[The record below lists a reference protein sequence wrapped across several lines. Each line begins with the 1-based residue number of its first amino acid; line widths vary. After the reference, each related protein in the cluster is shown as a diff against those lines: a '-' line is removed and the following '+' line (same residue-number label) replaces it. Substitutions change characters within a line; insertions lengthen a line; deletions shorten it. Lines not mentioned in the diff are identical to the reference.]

1 MRVLVVFHVYYEHL
15 AAYYLDKM
23 RNIHSCEWTLIVT
36 GRNLSEQIR
45 NRIKGV
51 KEDAVFLECDNVGYD
66 VWPFIAGIKTVDPD
80 DYDIV
85 IKLHTKNEDGQKFRL
100 HGEVMTGTEWR
111 GYMVDALMKD
121 GETFRKLLALFEDNP
136 NLGIAYSWKLNFNSS
151 GGHPEDGSMLEN
163 ELSRLGIERK
173 SSMFCA
179 GTMFAARTCTLK
191 FLLRDDISAE
201 IFQKSGPSHSSSS
214 MAHVYERLIPISI
227 VSSGW
232 GIKLIPANRWSAALF
247 AFKDAVGPA
256 VKWLISVDYY
266 GDDHR
271 KRLKLLGRTIGL

>member
-15 AAYYLDKM
+15 ADYYLDKM

-232 GIKLIPANRWSAALF
+232 GIKLIPASRWSAVLF